1 MNIFI
6 NFETGEGVMMFFEN
20 KVLSPT
26 MVEKWAKL
34 NWPDVLEAYEVK
46 DEELQYYLYEPMWM
60 TDAKVD
66 ELLKQLQE
74 YEAKLNSKKKQ
85 LYYDSRRSIERNHGV
100 G

>member
-26 MVEKWAKL
+26 TVERWAKL
-34 NWPDVLEAYEVK
+34 NWPDVSEAYEVR
-46 DEELQYYLYEPMWM
+46 DDELQYYIYEPMWM

-66 ELLKQLQE
+66 KVLNDLKKE
-74 YEAKLNSKKKQ
+74 EVCT
-85 LYYDSRRSIERNHGV
+85 I
-100 G
+100 

>member
-26 MVEKWAKL
+26 MVEQWAKA
-34 NWPDVLEAYEVK
+34 NFPDVLEAYEVK

-60 TDAKVD
+60 TDAKVEKVLN
-66 ELLKQLQE
+66 ELKERQQE
-74 YEAKLNSKKKQ
+74 
-85 LYYDSRRSIERNHGV
+85 RIT
-100 G
+100 